1 MADSKSQI
9 DTIQCPK
16 CGEVIPISEALRR
29 QVAEEA
35 RASLQKELAPREQAL
50 TAKEEK
56 LAQKE
61 ASLKKEELALEA
73 RLQDR
78 LNAERAKLKRSALE
92 TAKAEIAVQLQDLQ
106 KEAESKNKE
115 VKKLRENELQLLQE
129 KRQLQSAKENLEL
142 EVARKISE
150 ERAQIREAALKEGD
164 EKHRLK
170 DAERELQLTQAR
182 KANEEL
188 RWKLEQGSQQ
198 LQGEVLELDLEHS
211 LRNDNP
217 SDDISE
223 VAKGVYGA
231 DVLQVVKNGN
241 GLTAGTIIWEAKN
254 TKNWNDGWIA
264 KLKTDQMSAKAD
276 TAVIVSEVLPK
287 GIDGFGYKDGVW
299 VTSRKLVPALTL
311 AIRHTLLEVAQ
322 TRRAAAGKN
331 EVVEAL
337 FKYATG
343 PEFQNRVETI
353 VRNFGEMKEDLEAER
368 KQTTRRWA
376 KRSKQLDLII
386 VHTAGMYGDFQ
397 GLIGSSMHDIP
408 ALEGD
413 QSESDGLELAASA
426 EDEHSPTFKS

>member
-1 MADSKSQI
+1 MRDMSDNKLSADKI
-9 DTIQCPK
+9 KCPN
-16 CGEVIPISEALRR
+16 CGELIPVSEALRR

-35 RASLQKELAPREQAL
+35 RASMQKELAPREEAVV
-50 TAKEEK
+50 AKEER
-56 LAQKE
+56 LAQRE
-61 ASLKKEELALEA
+61 ASLKKEELQLEA

-78 LNAERAKLKRSALE
+78 LKVESEKLKSSALE
-92 TAKAEIAVQLQDLQ
+92 TAKAEVAVQLQDLQ
-106 KEAESKNKE
+106 KETESKNKE
-115 VKKLRENELQLLQE
+115 LKKLRENELQLLQE

-142 EVARKISE
+142 EVARKLAE
-150 ERAQIREAALKEGD
+150 ERGQIREAALKEAD

-170 DAERELQLTQAR
+170 DAEKELQLTQAR

-188 RWKLEQGSQQ
+188 RRKLEQGSQQ

-217 SDDISE
+217 TDDISE

-231 DVLQVVKNGN
+231 DLLQVVKNRN
-241 GLTAGTIIWEAKN
+241 GLIAGTIIWEAKN
-254 TKNWNDGWIA
+254 TKNWNDSWIA
-264 KLKTDQMSAKAD
+264 KLKTDQVSAKAEA
-276 TAVIVSEVLPK
+276 AVIVSEVLPK
-287 GIDGFGYKDGVW
+287 GIEDFGYKDGVW
-299 VTSRKLVPALTL
+299 VTSRKLVPSLSM

-322 TRRAAAGKN
+322 ARRAAAGKN

-343 PEFQNRVETI
+343 PEFRNRVETI
-353 VRNFGEMKEDLEAER
+353 VRNFNEMKQDLETEK
-368 KQTTRRWA
+368 KQTTKRWA

-397 GLIGSSMHDIP
+397 GLIGPSMQEIP

-413 QSESDGLELAASA
+413 QSEENDIELAASA
-426 EDEHSPTFKS
+426 EE